1 MDWFLGALVPGLV
14 SLIVVPWLIYKLY
27 PPEIKA
33 TPNAKAWAKDQLA
46 QMGPISLPE
55 KIMAVIFVCALILW
69 ITGSFLGIDATLAA
83 FLALAL
89 LLITGVLSWQDVLA
103 ESGAWNTL
111 TWFSV
116 LVMMAGSLSS
126 LGFIPWL
133 SKVIGNS
140 LSGLNWFL
148 ALVLLIGALFY
159 SHYLFASSTAHIT
172 AMYGA
177 FLAVALSLK
186 VPPMLA
192 ALLLAYFGNLMS
204 STTHYASGPAP
215 VLFGSGYVPQ
225 NKWWSLNFILGI
237 FYLVVWIGLG
247 SVWLKVLG
255 MW

>member
-1 MDWFLGALVPGLV
+1 MAQTLAKSNGVTISWTDWFLGALVPGLV

-55 KIMAVIFVCALILW
+55 KIMAVIFVCTLILW
-69 ITGSFLGIDATLAA
+69 ITGSFLDIDAT
-83 FLALAL
+83 
-89 LLITGVLSWQDVLA
+89 
-103 ESGAWNTL
+103 
-111 TWFSV
+111 
-116 LVMMAGSLSS
+116 
-126 LGFIPWL
+126 
-133 SKVIGNS
+133 
-140 LSGLNWFL
+140 
-148 ALVLLIGALFY
+148 
-159 SHYLFASSTAHIT
+159 
-172 AMYGA
+172 
-177 FLAVALSLK
+177 
-186 VPPMLA
+186 LA

-215 VLFGSGYVPQ
+215 VLFWSGYVPQ

-247 SVWLKVLG
+247 SIWLKVLG